1 MSHFDESIRSL
12 IRRDTAPLPR
22 AGGSASP
29 ASIARQFD
37 KTRSW
42 LPLVLACTCS
52 LRPQPLWAAVAEAA
66 FLAERNFWLLMLL
79 AEVLCIL
86 MLAIFIHQ
94 LGRSR
99 PRIEGETNVS
109 VSSNKFV
116 RFIREA
122 VEQLNE
128 VAAQHRSTTMSHNSC
143 PAGQRGDD
151 GRGGVKGRAELPEA
165 TRHGIEDINLA
176 RFEAKLR
183 KLTEL
188 TKRLHEERKALGTDS
203 MAATRYYLPFDL
215 GGEQLAVSA
224 LSVYRVLLATQL
236 VAEPSMPTNIRRA
249 IKLHGTLVP
258 VIDLGTRLGR
268 QPIEIGRDTRI
279 VILDISKGE
288 SLPLI
293 GVLADAVGK
302 VAWGLIST
310 LSQSPGTRARVTTP
324 RNLGDGFK
332 PLPIFCPTNYA
343 LLGYTRK

>member
-1 MSHFDESIRSL
+1 M
-12 IRRDTAPLPR
+12 
-22 AGGSASP
+22 
-29 ASIARQFD
+29 
-37 KTRSW
+37 TRSW

-52 LRPQPLWAAVAEAA
+52 LQPQPLWAAVAEAA
-66 FLAERNFWLLMLL
+66 FLAERNFWLLTLL

-94 LGRSR
+94 LGRR
-99 PRIEGETNVS
+99 HPRIEGETNAS
-109 VSSNKFV
+109 VRSNKLV

-122 VEQLNE
+122 VEQLYE
-128 VAAQHRSTTMSHNSC
+128 VAAQLRSTTRPHNNR
-143 PAGQRGDD
+143 PAEQRDED

-176 RFEAKLR
+176 RFKAKLR

-203 MAATRYYLPFDL
+203 MVATRYYLPFDL

-224 LSVYRVLLATQL
+224 LSVYRVMLATQL
-236 VAEPSMPTNIRRA
+236 IAAPSMPRKIRRA

-258 VIDLGTRLGR
+258 VIDLGSRLGR

-288 SLPLI
+288 SLHLI
-293 GVLADAVGK
+293 GLLVDAVGK
-302 VAWGLIST
+302 VLNIPPAAIEPLSARSPQGCHDLNFDTAKANDRSVT
-310 LSQSPGTRARVTTP
+310 LLDLGRLHSATGRPRLRPTIRVSGPQET
-324 RNLGDGFK
+324 LQ
-332 PLPIFCPTNYA
+332 
-343 LLGYTRK
+343 